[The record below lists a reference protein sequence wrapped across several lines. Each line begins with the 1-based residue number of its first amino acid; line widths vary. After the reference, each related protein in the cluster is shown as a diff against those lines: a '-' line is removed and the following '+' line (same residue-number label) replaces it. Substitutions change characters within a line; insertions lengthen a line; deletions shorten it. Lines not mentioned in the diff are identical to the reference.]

1 MTDGFQRRS
10 HRTRSPDPRRVEHAE
25 QPRLARSLGVG
36 GNVLITLSSISPAS
50 SVFILDGA
58 ALATYGTGVF
68 WAFIIAGVVSILI
81 AFCYGELA
89 SAYPVSGGDYSLV
102 TRALGPAF
110 GVATFFISLVSLPL
124 ILAVFGLGVA
134 DYLGVAIAGLSP
146 LGTGIVVVALATVTA
161 CFNIRTNAWLTGV
174 FLFIEFAALGLLAV
188 LGLIH
193 IERSPAALL
202 SPEFLDPSTNA
213 MAPLA
218 VGGLLL
224 AVTQGIFAYN
234 GYGGAVYFS
243 EETKNATRSIAKA
256 VILSCVI
263 TVVAEVVPLT
273 AILLGASS
281 LPALFGDALPVES
294 FLAENAGDTVSLIVL
309 IAIALAIINAIIA
322 IALQAGRLL
331 YTAARDNAL
340 PHTLSRPLSR
350 VSSGSRVPIVATATM
365 GVIALL
371 ACFIPLDVLL
381 TATGS
386 TVAFSYL
393 FIALAALVNHRR
405 KAAEG
410 AYRMPLFPLPP
421 ILAIVVIAGIIL
433 SAVLDPAQWLS
444 LAISLGIVAAGF
456 LYYYAYLRPRS
467 GTHLVLLDAEDEEL
481 TDAAASA
488 RPDAGATAVTAA
500 DAATASKDP
509 RA

>member
-1 MTDGFQRRS
+1 MDSTAAATDPASPTPAEVQR
-10 HRTRSPDPRRVEHAE
+10 AE

-36 GNVLITLSSISPAS
+36 GNVLITLSSVSPAS
-50 SVFILDGA
+50 SVFILGGA
-58 ALATYGTGVF
+58 ALASYGTGVF
-68 WAFIIAGVVSILI
+68 WAFVIAGVVSILI
-81 AFCYGELA
+81 AVCYGELA

-102 TRALGPAF
+102 TRSLGPAF
-110 GVATFFISLVSLPL
+110 GVAAFFISLVSLPL

-134 DYLGVAIAGLSP
+134 DYLGVAVAGLSP
-146 LGTGIVVVALATVTA
+146 IGTGLVVVALATVTA
-161 CFNIRTNAWLTGV
+161 CFNIRTNAWLTGL
-174 FLFIEFAALGLLAV
+174 FLFVEFAALGLLAV
-188 LGLIH
+188 LGFIH
-193 IERSPAALL
+193 IERSPLTLL

-243 EETKNATRSIAKA
+243 EETRNATRSIAKA

-263 TVVAEVVPLT
+263 TVVAEVVPIT
-273 AILLGASS
+273 AILLGATS
-281 LPALFGDALPVES
+281 LTGLFGADLPVES
-294 FLAENAGDTVSLIVL
+294 FLAARSGDVVSLIVL
-309 IAIALAIINAIIA
+309 LAIALAIINAIIA

-340 PHTLSRPLSR
+340 PRALSRPISR
-350 VSSGSRVPIVATATM
+350 VSAGSRVPIIATATM
-365 GVIALL
+365 GTISLL

-405 KAAEG
+405 PAAAG

-433 SAVLDPAQWLS
+433 SALLDPAQWLS
-444 LAISLGIVAAGF
+444 LGISLGIVAAGF

-467 GTHLVLLDAEDEEL
+467 GTHLVLLDAEAEAAETAQTT
-481 TDAAASA
+481 TDA
-488 RPDAGATAVTAA
+488 
-500 DAATASKDP
+500 

>member
-1 MTDGFQRRS
+1 M
-10 HRTRSPDPRRVEHAE
+10 DPQSAATEQAGPTPAEVERAE

-50 SVFILDGA
+50 SVFILGGA
-58 ALATYGTGVF
+58 ALAAYGTGVF
-68 WAFIIAGVVSILI
+68 WAFVIAGVVSILI

-102 TRALGPAF
+102 TRALGPSF

-134 DYLGVAIAGLSP
+134 DYLGVAIAGVSP
-146 LGTGIVVVALATVTA
+146 LGTGLIVVALATVTA

-174 FLFIEFAALGLLAV
+174 FLFVEFAALALLAV
-188 LGLIH
+188 LGLVH
-193 IERSPAALL
+193 IERSPLTLL
-202 SPEFLDPSTNA
+202 DPQFLDSSTHTL
-213 MAPLA
+213 APLA

-224 AVTQGIFAYN
+224 AVTQGIFAFN

-243 EETKNATRSIAKA
+243 EETKNATRTIAKA

-263 TVVAEVVPLT
+263 TVAVELVPLV
-273 AILLGASS
+273 AILLGAAD
-281 LPALFGDALPVES
+281 LPALFGSALPVEA
-294 FLAENAGDTVSLIVL
+294 FLGDRAGKVVSVIVL
-309 IAIALAIINAIIA
+309 LAIALAIINAIIA

-340 PHTLSRPLSR
+340 PRALARPLSR
-350 VSSGSRVPIVATATM
+350 VSSRSRVPIVATATM
-365 GVIALL
+365 GAIALL
-371 ACFIPLDVLL
+371 ACFIPMDVLL

-405 KAAEG
+405 AGAAG

-421 ILAIVVIAGIIL
+421 LIAIAVIAGMIG
-433 SAVLDPAQWLS
+433 SALLDSSQWLS
-444 LAISLGIVAAGF
+444 LSISLGIVAAGF
-456 LYYYAYLRPRS
+456 LYYFGYLRPRA
-467 GTHLVLLDAEDEEL
+467 GTHLVLLDAEEEGDGAAATGAATHDDDA
-481 TDAAASA
+481 TDAA
-488 RPDAGATAVTAA
+488 RKET
-500 DAATASKDP
+500 